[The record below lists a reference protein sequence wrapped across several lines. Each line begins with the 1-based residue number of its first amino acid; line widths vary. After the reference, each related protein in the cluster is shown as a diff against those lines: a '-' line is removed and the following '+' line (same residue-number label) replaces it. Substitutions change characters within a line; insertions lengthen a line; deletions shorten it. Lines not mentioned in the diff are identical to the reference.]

1 MCSAP
6 ALAAGPLVALA
17 VGIPFFFLGAFALVV
32 RDEDAKLTG
41 AVGSDAEDGLE
52 DGGSPPPSPPALR
65 EVDAAAAAAAGAED
79 EEDEEA
85 GEEEDARALS
95 RLHSSLWP
103 ARHVSRW
110 QASLQ
115 YFRCRHPEQKRSC
128 WAWAVVPQNAHV
140 AALLFMMS
148 VCLWLNSGR

>member
-1 MCSAP
+1 MCSAS

-17 VGIPFFFLGAFALVV
+17 VGIPFFFLGVFALVV

-52 DGGSPPPSPPALR
+52 DGGSPPPSPPVLR
-65 EVDAAAAAAAGAED
+65 EVDAAAAAAAAAED

-95 RLHSSLWP
+95 RLHSSL
-103 ARHVSRW
+103 
-110 QASLQ
+110 
-115 YFRCRHPEQKRSC
+115 
-128 WAWAVVPQNAHV
+128 
-140 AALLFMMS
+140 
-148 VCLWLNSGR
+148 

>member
-1 MCSAP
+1 MGFVCSAS

-17 VGIPFFFLGAFALVV
+17 VAVGILFFILGVFALVV
-32 RDEDAKLTG
+32 RDEDAELTG
-41 AVGSDAEDGLE
+41 TVGSDAEDGLE

-95 RLHSSLWP
+95 RLHSSL
-103 ARHVSRW
+103 
-110 QASLQ
+110 
-115 YFRCRHPEQKRSC
+115 
-128 WAWAVVPQNAHV
+128 
-140 AALLFMMS
+140 
-148 VCLWLNSGR
+148 

>member
-1 MCSAP
+1 MCSAS

-17 VGIPFFFLGAFALVV
+17 VGIPFFFLGVFALVV
-32 RDEDAKLTG
+32 RDEDAELTG
-41 AVGSDAEDGLE
+41 TVGSDAEDGLE

-95 RLHSSLWP
+95 RLHSSL
-103 ARHVSRW
+103 
-110 QASLQ
+110 
-115 YFRCRHPEQKRSC
+115 
-128 WAWAVVPQNAHV
+128 
-140 AALLFMMS
+140 
-148 VCLWLNSGR
+148 

>member
-1 MCSAP
+1 MCSAS

-41 AVGSDAEDGLE
+41 TVGSDPEDGLE
-52 DGGSPPPSPPALR
+52 HGGSPPPSPPALR
-65 EVDAAAAAAAGAED
+65 EIDAAAAAAGAED

-95 RLHSSLWP
+95 RLHSSL
-103 ARHVSRW
+103 
-110 QASLQ
+110 
-115 YFRCRHPEQKRSC
+115 
-128 WAWAVVPQNAHV
+128 
-140 AALLFMMS
+140 
-148 VCLWLNSGR
+148 